1 VHVKSRACP
10 APPHRSLSVAAASV
24 MLVLVGCD
32 PVADDDA
39 GLDAGSDAA
48 RIDTPAAF
56 LDASAAVGDWLD
68 WDPASP
74 GPFAV
79 GYRSFDHT
87 YTPAGHTAPRTI
99 HVSVWYPTLLSEGP
113 VARYSG
119 TSVDRDAIAEAP
131 LAESIYEG
139 GSYPVHVYSHGDR
152 GWGGT
157 SAFLMRRFAS
167 HGWVA
172 VAPDHTG
179 NTLTGNLDPRP
190 PWLYY
195 VRSTDVTA
203 ALDAIGALPTSD
215 ALSGRLALAEVIAS
229 GHSFGTHT
237 MWACAGATFDVPSFA
252 DDPCSTC
259 TEEELAAFAA
269 GVGDPRIVGIIPMAG
284 AINRRFFGDTGH
296 QSVSIPVLAMS
307 GTADPVGADGQFTT
321 TSPLPFTWI
330 DIEGACHQ
338 FFALGC
344 EGDAPLDED
353 TIVGGFALAFARR
366 HVLGDDSSRVTEIL
380 DGSRVL
386 SDRVHFMSR

>member
-1 VHVKSRACP
+1 M
-10 APPHRSLSVAAASV
+10 SLSRRGRARLRSSFLTIAVAVAA
-24 MLVLVGCD
+24 CD
-32 PVADDDA
+32 PATVEDA
-39 GLDAGSDAA
+39 GLDAATDTARADA
-48 RIDTPAAF
+48 PAPF
-56 LDASAAVGDWLD
+56 LDASASVGDWTE

-87 YTPAGHTAPRTI
+87 YTPVGHTEPRTI

-113 VARYSG
+113 IGRYSG
-119 TSVDRDAIAEAP
+119 ISVDRDVIADAP
-131 LAESIYEG
+131 LAASIYEG

-203 ALDAIGALPTSD
+203 ALDFVGALPSGD
-215 ALSGRLALAEVIAS
+215 PLSGVLALDAVIAS

-237 MWACAGATFDVPSFA
+237 MWASAGATFDVPSFEA
-252 DDPCSTC
+252 DPCGTC
-259 TEEELAAFAA
+259 TEEELVAFAD

-296 QSVSIPVLAMS
+296 ESVSVPILSMS
-307 GTADPVGADGQFTT
+307 GTADPVGADVQFTT
-321 TSPLPFTWI
+321 TAPLPVTWI

-344 EGDAPLDED
+344 EGDEPLDED

-366 HVLGDDSSRVTEIL
+366 HVLGDDSSQVTEIL

-386 SDRVHFMSR
+386 SARVHFMTR

>member
-1 VHVKSRACP
+1 M
-10 APPHRSLSVAAASV
+10 SLSRIAAGDAHRI
-24 MLVLVGCD
+24 LLLLTAGAAVGACD
-32 PVADDDA
+32 ATPIADA
-39 GLDAGSDAA
+39 GLDAGQDTA
-48 RIDTPAAF
+48 RADTPARL
-56 LDASAAVGDWLD
+56 LDAGAAIGDWAD

-87 YTPAGHTAPRTI
+87 YTPVGHTEPRTL
-99 HVSVWYPTLLSEGP
+99 HVSVWYPTLLSDGP
-113 VARYSG
+113 AARYSG
-119 TSVDRDAIAEAP
+119 VSVDREAILDAP

-139 GSYPVHVYSHGDR
+139 GSYPVHVYSHGDQ

-172 VAPDHTG
+172 LAPDHTG

-203 ALDAIGALPTSD
+203 ALDAVAALPSSD
-215 ALSGRLALAEVIAS
+215 PLAGRLSLAEVIAS
-229 GHSFGTHT
+229 GHSFGVHT
-237 MWACAGATFDVPSFA
+237 MWASAGATFDVPSLR
-252 DDPCSTC
+252 DELCSTC

-284 AINRRFFGDTGH
+284 AINRRFFGETGH
-296 QSVSIPVLAMS
+296 QSVSVPILSMS
-307 GTADPVGADGQFTT
+307 GTADPVGAEVQFTT
-321 TSPLPFTWI
+321 TAPLPLTWI
-330 DIEGACHQ
+330 DVEGACHQ

-344 EGDAPLDED
+344 DGDAPLEED

-366 HVLGDDSSRVTEIL
+366 HVLGDDSSQVSEIL
-380 DGSRVL
+380 EGSRVL
-386 SDRVHFMSR
+386 SARVHFMAR